1 MEEKHRQEFNAKTNE
16 LRIKF
21 EQSTLRIEELEQE
34 KIENSKKI
42 DMLEE
47 ELHKNKTKM
56 NRLNI
61 QNKNQVR
68 TIRHLRTQSIVT
80 SNLNKEQDT
89 IIKEF
94 NDKKEQDLD
103 FLKRFFLRKKSQ
115 EFNFDLET
123 DIKFNLSLY
132 KDRDA
137 MLALSLHK
145 PPAIRQFSLENLK
158 SGDTS
163 QKDLLANSYPE
174 SMQRFNLNQTKSRNL
189 FKIEQNINE
198 LVQWFKV
205 TKETTHINK
214 CEITPNCLNEIL
226 KSCSQCKELTI
237 ESSKIVVSEE
247 SEDFDF
253 ESGIDS
259 DYKIEKLCIIN
270 SIDEDLSLETQR
282 NVATKI
288 LMAVCNSSLI
298 DTLKEIKIYN
308 NGKSYFTQEITLDAL
323 VAMSEG
329 ESATKVPGI
338 LKKVLERLKPVA
350 EDIEERSETADS
362 SSNYSD

>member
-1 MEEKHRQEFNAKTNE
+1 
-16 LRIKF
+16 
-21 EQSTLRIEELEQE
+21 
-34 KIENSKKI
+34 
-42 DMLEE
+42 
-47 ELHKNKTKM
+47 M
-56 NRLNI
+56 NQLDI

-123 DIKFNLSLY
+123 DIRFNLSLY

-158 SGDTS
+158 NGDKS

-174 SMQRFNLNQTKSRNL
+174 SMQRFILNQTKSRNL
-189 FKIEQNINE
+189 FKVEQNINE

-270 SIDEDLSLETQR
+270 SIDEDLSLEAQR
-282 NVATKI
+282 NVASKI
-288 LMAVCNSSLI
+288 LLGIYNSSLI
-298 DTLKEIKIYN
+298 DSLKEIKFYN
-308 NGKSYFTQEITLDAL
+308 NGKNYFTHENVLNAL
-323 VAMSEG
+323 EAMNDG
-329 ESATKVPGI
+329 ENATKVPGI
-338 LKKVLERLKPVA
+338 MKKVLEKLTPVV
-350 EDIEERSETADS
+350 EDIEEQTETADS
-362 SSNYSD
+362 SSNYSN